1 MTTKEKRRLYN
12 KKYYKEHAEKAK
24 AYAKEYRKNNK
35 KVRKVWREKN
45 KEKIRIQSK
54 KRWEKYSKDN
64 QFIEKLQEYRKNN
77 RGKKR
82 KQLREWRKN
91 NSLKVKIYSQ
101 KDNLRRRKAG
111 KVTTALLQLV
121 YERNIKRFGR
131 LTCYL
136 CGLPIQLGEEHLEH
150 KIPVSRGGTSVYE
163 NLGIACASC
172 NSSKHTKTEE
182 EYRKYM
188 ENKEINYAA

>member
-45 KEKIRIQSK
+45 
-54 KRWEKYSKDN
+54 
-64 QFIEKLQEYRKNN
+64 
-77 RGKKR
+77 
-82 KQLREWRKN
+82 
-91 NSLKVKIYSQ
+91 
-101 KDNLRRRKAG
+101 
-111 KVTTALLQLV
+111 
-121 YERNIKRFGR
+121 
-131 LTCYL
+131 
-136 CGLPIQLGEEHLEH
+136 
-150 KIPVSRGGTSVYE
+150 GGTSVYE